1 MWSNLETHTMHT
13 LYVGGFD
20 IIHLLI
26 FKLGEGETR
35 HRPGSWTK
43 SIFVHQIP
51 YPRDIMVGQKK
62 TNSLPL
68 PLHVT

>member
-1 MWSNLETHTMHT
+1 MLSNLETHNMHI
-13 LYVGGFD
+13 LYIGGCD

-26 FKLGEGETR
+26 FKLEEGETR
-35 HRPGSWTK
+35 HRLGIWTK
-43 SIFVHQIP
+43 SMFAHQLP